1 MGGML
6 LSYESLIDI
15 DKRNNTAVIL
25 EKYFWDMQGAEEYVS
40 IVDTPPAVYK
50 NLNLPDISQLNTIIP
65 TKLLPIK
72 DFIVNAKK
80 YTKINQEIFPSALYD
95 LHPIIDLIIAY
106 DVAEILDAHR
116 TYDSVDE
123 LNAVWLKILTRHQK
137 EQMSIT
143 QSEEKTKLTG
153 IDTSGLSVG
162 MVVKNYKQLCEI
174 LKKETK
180 TGNARKAQ
188 LKEFGRYFDWE
199 KAGQKFIITDI
210 YDTPLEKEDKRKF
223 GNNSI
228 YVRYI
233 EVILLKY
240 LSQQTGYTRTLT
252 KRKWWE
258 LLGIVNS
265 KYSRVSSKE
274 LEDLDYSVTAWE
286 IKNFYQRCNKKL
298 EEILF
303 SALNSLKSRKL
314 ITYEIQTIIVKRDDK
329 GREIYSE
336 ADDNE
341 KKMLL
346 DVEHYV
352 LHKKY
357 KPEYKDKSVCEEWLN
372 YSNFKIWFDEHYVPS
387 KNNQIDLDKDLLVQ
401 GNKVYSPETCVFL
414 LHYQNTMFERSAK
427 DKIYEKE
434 DGTFVIGGGK
444 KKTYATLKEAEDIV
458 CERNQNRI
466 ESVAEKCKGSIPMC
480 AYEAMLNWDVR
491 LAMCS

>member
-25 EKYFWDMQGAEEYVS
+25 EKYFWDMQGVEEYVS

-50 NLNLPDISQLNTIIP
+50 NLDLPDISQLNTIIP
-65 TKLLPIK
+65 TKLFPIK

-252 KRKWWE
+252 KRK
-258 LLGIVNS
+258 
-265 KYSRVSSKE
+265 
-274 LEDLDYSVTAWE
+274 
-286 IKNFYQRCNKKL
+286 
-298 EEILF
+298 
-303 SALNSLKSRKL
+303 
-314 ITYEIQTIIVKRDDK
+314 
-329 GREIYSE
+329 
-336 ADDNE
+336 
-341 KKMLL
+341 
-346 DVEHYV
+346 
-352 LHKKY
+352 
-357 KPEYKDKSVCEEWLN
+357 
-372 YSNFKIWFDEHYVPS
+372 
-387 KNNQIDLDKDLLVQ
+387 
-401 GNKVYSPETCVFL
+401 
-414 LHYQNTMFERSAK
+414 
-427 DKIYEKE
+427 
-434 DGTFVIGGGK
+434 
-444 KKTYATLKEAEDIV
+444 
-458 CERNQNRI
+458 
-466 ESVAEKCKGSIPMC
+466 
-480 AYEAMLNWDVR
+480 
-491 LAMCS
+491 

>member
-298 EEILF
+298 EEI
-303 SALNSLKSRKL
+303 
-314 ITYEIQTIIVKRDDK
+314 
-329 GREIYSE
+329 
-336 ADDNE
+336 E
-341 KKMLL
+341 KKNRL
-346 DVEHYV
+346 
-352 LHKKY
+352 
-357 KPEYKDKSVCEEWLN
+357 
-372 YSNFKIWFDEHYVPS
+372 KIFY
-387 KNNQIDLDKDLLVQ
+387 
-401 GNKVYSPETCVFL
+401 G
-414 LHYQNTMFERSAK
+414 MA
-427 DKIYEKE
+427 
-434 DGTFVIGGGK
+434 
-444 KKTYATLKEAEDIV
+444 
-458 CERNQNRI
+458 
-466 ESVAEKCKGSIPMC
+466 
-480 AYEAMLNWDVR
+480 WD
-491 LAMCS
+491 

>member
-1 MGGML
+1 ML

-25 EKYFWDMQGAEEYVS
+25 EKYFWDMQGVEEYVS

-50 NLNLPDISQLNTIIP
+50 NLDLPDISQLNTIIP
-65 TKLLPIK
+65 TKLFPIK

-123 LNAVWLKILTRHQK
+123 LNAVWLKILTRNQK
-137 EQMSIT
+137 EQVSIT

-162 MVVKNYKQLCEI
+162 MVVRNYKQLCEI
-174 LKKETK
+174 LSQSIKSGKS
-180 TGNARKAQ
+180 RKLQ
-188 LKEFGRYFDWE
+188 LEEFRRYFDWE

-298 EEILF
+298 EEIL
-303 SALNSLKSRKL
+303 
-314 ITYEIQTIIVKRDDK
+314 
-329 GREIYSE
+329 
-336 ADDNE
+336 
-341 KKMLL
+341 
-346 DVEHYV
+346 
-352 LHKKY
+352 
-357 KPEYKDKSVCEEWLN
+357 
-372 YSNFKIWFDEHYVPS
+372 
-387 KNNQIDLDKDLLVQ
+387 
-401 GNKVYSPETCVFL
+401 
-414 LHYQNTMFERSAK
+414 
-427 DKIYEKE
+427 
-434 DGTFVIGGGK
+434 
-444 KKTYATLKEAEDIV
+444 
-458 CERNQNRI
+458 
-466 ESVAEKCKGSIPMC
+466 
-480 AYEAMLNWDVR
+480 
-491 LAMCS
+491 